1 MHISVTGVSHH
12 ETPVELRERFAFSKD
27 ALAPALRRLPEG
39 LGGAVLSTCN
49 RSELYLTSETPID
62 RDEAIAALLKLRDD
76 TTTGA
81 EGAALEGAWGSS
93 PSSMPLP
100 FFHHTDAD
108 AVQHLYR
115 VAAGIDSLVVGE
127 SEILGQVREAF
138 SAATAAGSGNPVLA
152 RLFHSALRVGR
163 RARSETEIGAH
174 GLSVAALA
182 VSLSKRLLGDLRRK
196 TVLVVGAG
204 EVGQRAAMALAQA
217 GAGRLLVTTRRSE
230 LAVEI
235 ARDLS
240 GTAIPFAEMPRA
252 LFEADV
258 IISATAAP
266 EAIIKEHDV
275 LAAMA
280 FRRERPLMI
289 VDIAVPRDVEGSVR
303 DVDNVHL
310 FDIDDLQAAAE
321 ANLETRRLE
330 VGAVE
335 TIVNEE
341 AARFD
346 TWLAERGVAP
356 TIAALRQSA
365 EATRLQ
371 ELQRTLDRLPNLTA
385 DERKRLDAMTKSLVN
400 RLLHA
405 PVTRLR
411 DQGSERHLDAV
422 RELFELD

>member
-12 ETPVELRERFAFSKD
+12 ETPVELRERLAFSSD
-27 ALAPALRRLPEG
+27 ALAPALRRLPDG
-39 LGGAVLSTCN
+39 FGGAVLSTCN

-62 RDEAIAALLKLRDD
+62 RDQAIAALMTAHGD
-76 TTTGA
+76 TLT
-81 EGAALEGAWGSS
+81 EGVA
-93 PSSMPLP
+93 
-100 FFHHTDAD
+100 FFHHQDTE
-108 AVQHLYR
+108 AVRHLFG
-115 VAAGIDSLVVGE
+115 VASGIDSLVVGE

-217 GAGRLLVTTRRSE
+217 GAGRLLVTTRRSG
-230 LAVEI
+230 LAAEI
-235 ARDLS
+235 ARDLN
-240 GTAIPFAEMPRA
+240 GTAIPFAEMTRA

-303 DVDNVHL
+303 GVANVHL
-310 FDIDDLQAAAE
+310 FDIDDLQAAAD
-321 ANLETRRLE
+321 ANLETRRRE

-335 TIVNEE
+335 AIIGEE
-341 AARFD
+341 AARFG
-346 TWLAERGVAP
+346 TWLAERSVVP

-365 EATRLQ
+365 EATRRQ
-371 ELQRTLDRLPNLTA
+371 ELQRTLERLPNLTE
-385 DERKRLDAMTKSLVN
+385 DERRRLDAMTKSLVN

-422 RELFELD
+422 RELFDLE

>member
-12 ETPVELRERFAFSKD
+12 ETPVELRERFAFSSD

-62 RDEAIAALLKLRDD
+62 REHAIEALLKAHGDSQHEAVAFFHLA
-76 TTTGA
+76 GA
-81 EGAALEGAWGSS
+81 E
-93 PSSMPLP
+93 
-100 FFHHTDAD
+100 

-230 LAVEI
+230 LAAEI
-235 ARDLS
+235 ARDLNGS
-240 GTAIPFAEMPRA
+240 AIPFAEMPRA

-289 VDIAVPRDVEGSVR
+289 ADIAVPRDVDGSVR
-303 DVDNVHL
+303 DIDNVHL

-321 ANLETRRLE
+321 ANLETRRRE

-335 TIVNEE
+335 AIVREE
-341 AARFD
+341 AARFE
-346 TWLAERGVAP
+346 TWLAESGVAP

-371 ELQRTLDRLPNLTA
+371 ELQRTLDRLPNLTD
-385 DERKRLDAMTKSLVN
+385 DERKRLDLMTKALVN

>member
-12 ETPVELRERFAFSKD
+12 ETPVELRERFAFSSD

-49 RSELYLTSETPID
+49 RSELYLTSETPIE
-62 RDEAIAALLKLRDD
+62 RDQAIAALLEVRHD
-76 TTTGA
+76 TTAGA

-93 PSSMPLP
+93 PSSMPA
-100 FFHHTDAD
+100 FFHYTDAD
-108 AVQHLYR
+108 AVQHLYK

-182 VSLSKRLLGDLRRK
+182 VSLSRRLLGDLRRK

-230 LAVEI
+230 LAIEI
-235 ARDLS
+235 ARDLNGS
-240 GTAIPFAEMPRA
+240 AIPFAEMPRA

-266 EAIIKEHDV
+266 AAIIKEHDV

-303 DVDNVHL
+303 DIDNVHL
-310 FDIDDLQAAAE
+310 FDIDDLQAAAD
-321 ANLETRRLE
+321 ANLETRRQE

-335 TIVNEE
+335 IIVNDE
-341 AARFD
+341 AARFGS
-346 TWLAERGVAP
+346 WLAERGVVP

-371 ELQRTLDRLPNLTA
+371 ELQRTLDRLPNLTDA
-385 DERKRLDAMTKSLVN
+385 ERKRLDAMTKSLVN

-422 RELFELD
+422 RELFELDP

>member
-12 ETPVELRERFAFSKD
+12 ETPVELRERFAFAPD
-27 ALAPALRRLPEG
+27 ALAPALSRLPEG

-49 RSELYLTSETPID
+49 RSELYLTSESPVE
-62 RDEAIAALLKLRDD
+62 RDEAVQALLRAHGD
-76 TTTGA
+76 TPTEGVSFFHLTGA
-81 EGAALEGAWGSS
+81 E
-93 PSSMPLP
+93 
-100 FFHHTDAD
+100 
-108 AVQHLYR
+108 AVEHLYK

-152 RLFHSALRVGR
+152 RLFHSAMRVGR
-163 RARSETEIGAH
+163 RARSETEIGTH

-204 EVGQRAAMALAQA
+204 EVGQRAASALAQA

-230 LAVEI
+230 LAIEI
-235 ARDLS
+235 ARQLDGS
-240 GTAIPFAEMPRA
+240 AIPFADMPRA

-258 IISATAAP
+258 VISATAAP
-266 EAIIKEHDV
+266 EPIILTLDV
-275 LAAMA
+275 MAAMA
-280 FRRERPLMI
+280 FRTQRPLMI
-289 VDIAVPRDVEGSVR
+289 VDIAVPRDVESSVR
-303 DVDNVHL
+303 DIDGVHL

-321 ANLETRRLE
+321 ANLETRRRE

-335 TIVNEE
+335 AIVDEE
-341 AARFD
+341 AARFE
-346 TWLAERGVAP
+346 TWLAGRGVAP

-365 EATRLQ
+365 EATRVQ
-371 ELQRTLDRLPNLTA
+371 ELQRTLDRLPNLTES
-385 DERKRLDAMTKSLVN
+385 ERQRLEAMTKALVN

-411 DQGSERHLDAV
+411 EGGAEKHLDAV
-422 RELFELD
+422 RELFELDE

>member
-12 ETPVELRERFAFSKD
+12 ETPVELRERLAFSSD
-27 ALAPALRRLPEG
+27 ALAPALRRLPDG
-39 LGGAVLSTCN
+39 FGGAVLSTCN

-62 RDEAIAALLKLRDD
+62 RDQAIAALMTAHGD
-76 TTTGA
+76 TLT
-81 EGAALEGAWGSS
+81 EGVA
-93 PSSMPLP
+93 
-100 FFHHTDAD
+100 FFHHQDTE
-108 AVQHLYR
+108 AVRHLFG
-115 VAAGIDSLVVGE
+115 VASGIDSLVVGE

-217 GAGRLLVTTRRSE
+217 GAGRLLVTTRRSG
-230 LAVEI
+230 LAAEI
-235 ARDLS
+235 ARDLN
-240 GTAIPFAEMPRA
+240 GTAIPFAEMTRA

-303 DVDNVHL
+303 GVDNVHL
-310 FDIDDLQAAAE
+310 FDIDDLQAAAD
-321 ANLETRRLE
+321 ANLETRRRE

-335 TIVNEE
+335 AIIGEE
-341 AARFD
+341 AARFG
-346 TWLAERGVAP
+346 TWLAERSVVP

-365 EATRLQ
+365 EATRRQ
-371 ELQRTLDRLPNLTA
+371 ELQRTLERLPNLTE
-385 DERKRLDAMTKSLVN
+385 DERRRLDAMTKSLVN

-422 RELFELD
+422 RELFDLE

>member
-1 MHISVTGVSHH
+1 MHVSVTGISHH
-12 ETPVELRERFAFSKD
+12 ETPVELRERFAFAPD
-27 ALAPALRRLPEG
+27 ALAPALRRLPQG

-49 RSELYLTSETPID
+49 RSELYLTSETPLD
-62 RDEAIAALLKLRDD
+62 RDEAVEALLKAHGN
-76 TTTGA
+76 TPT
-81 EGAALEGAWGSS
+81 EGVA
-93 PSSMPLP
+93 
-100 FFHHTDAD
+100 FFHLTEQD
-108 AVQHLYR
+108 AVRHLYG

-163 RARSETEIGAH
+163 RASSETEIGAH

-204 EVGQRAAMALAQA
+204 EAGQRAAAALAQA

-230 LAVEI
+230 LAAEI
-235 ARDLS
+235 ARELS
-240 GTAIPFAEMPRA
+240 GSAIPFAEMPRA

-258 IISATAAP
+258 VISATAAP
-266 EAIIKEHDV
+266 EAIITAADIS
-275 LAAMA
+275 AAMA
-280 FRRERPLMI
+280 ARPGRPLMI
-289 VDIAVPRDVEGSVR
+289 VDIAVPRDVEGAVR
-303 DVDNVHL
+303 DVDGVHL

-321 ANLETRRLE
+321 ANMANRRRE
-330 VGAVE
+330 IGAVE
-335 TIVNEE
+335 AIVTEE
-341 AARFD
+341 AARFE
-346 TWLAERGVAP
+346 TWLTGRSAEP

-365 EATRLQ
+365 EATRLA
-371 ELQRTLDRLPNLTA
+371 ELQRTLERMPDLTE
-385 DERKRLDAMTKSLVN
+385 DDRKRLDAMTRALVN

-411 DQGSERHLDAV
+411 DRGAERHLDAV
-422 RELFELD
+422 RELFELDE

>member
-12 ETPVELRERFAFSKD
+12 ETPVELRERFAFSRD

-49 RSELYLTSETPID
+49 RSELYLTSETPIQ
-62 RDEAIAALLKLRDD
+62 RDVAIEALLTAHGD
-76 TTTGA
+76 TPPEA
-81 EGAALEGAWGSS
+81 VA
-93 PSSMPLP
+93 
-100 FFHHTDAD
+100 FFHYEDAD

-138 SAATAAGSGNPVLA
+138 SAATTAGSGNPVIA

-196 TVLVVGAG
+196 SVLVVGAG

-230 LAVEI
+230 LASEI
-235 ARDLS
+235 ARDLNGS
-240 GTAIPFAEMPRA
+240 AIPFAEMPRA

-289 VDIAVPRDVEGSVR
+289 VDIAVPRDVDGSVR
-303 DVDNVHL
+303 DIDNVHL

-321 ANLETRRLE
+321 ANLETRRRE

-335 TIVNEE
+335 AIVNEE
-341 AARFD
+341 AARFE
-346 TWLAERGVAP
+346 TWLAERGVVP

-371 ELQRTLDRLPNLTA
+371 ELQRTLDRLPNLTDA
-385 DERKRLDAMTKSLVN
+385 ERKRLDAMTKALVN

-422 RELFELD
+422 RELFDLD

>member
-12 ETPVELRERFAFSKD
+12 ETPVELRERFAFSRD

-49 RSELYLTSETPID
+49 RSELYLTSETPIQ
-62 RDEAIAALLKLRDD
+62 RDVAIEALLTAHGD
-76 TTTGA
+76 TPPEA
-81 EGAALEGAWGSS
+81 VA
-93 PSSMPLP
+93 
-100 FFHHTDAD
+100 FFHYEDAD

-138 SAATAAGSGNPVLA
+138 SAATTAGSGNPVIA

-230 LAVEI
+230 LALEI
-235 ARDLS
+235 ARDLNGS
-240 GTAIPFAEMPRA
+240 AIPFAEMPRA

-289 VDIAVPRDVEGSVR
+289 VDIAVPRDVDGSVR
-303 DVDNVHL
+303 EIDNVHL

-321 ANLETRRLE
+321 ANLETRRRE

-335 TIVNEE
+335 AIVNEE
-341 AARFD
+341 AARFE
-346 TWLAERGVAP
+346 TWLAERGVVP

-371 ELQRTLDRLPNLTA
+371 ELQRTLDRLPNLTDA
-385 DERKRLDAMTKSLVN
+385 ERKRLDAMTKALVN

-422 RELFELD
+422 RELFDLD

>member
-1 MHISVTGVSHH
+1 MAAHGDVQ
-12 ETPVELRERFAFSKD
+12 
-27 ALAPALRRLPEG
+27 PEG
-39 LGGAVLSTCN
+39 VA
-49 RSELYLTSETPID
+49 
-62 RDEAIAALLKLRDD
+62 
-76 TTTGA
+76 
-81 EGAALEGAWGSS
+81 
-93 PSSMPLP
+93 
-100 FFHHTDAD
+100 FFHYTGSD

-138 SAATAAGSGNPVLA
+138 SAATAAGSGNPTLA

-204 EVGQRAAMALAQA
+204 EVGQRAAAALAQA

-230 LAVEI
+230 LATEI
-235 ARDLS
+235 ARELDGS
-240 GTAIPFAEMPRA
+240 AIPFAEMTRA
-252 LFEADV
+252 FFEADV

-266 EAIIKEHDV
+266 DAIIKTLDV
-275 LAAMA
+275 MAAMA
-280 FRRERPLMI
+280 FRSDRPLMI

-303 DVDNVHL
+303 DIDNVHL

-321 ANLETRRLE
+321 ANLETRLRE

-341 AARFD
+341 AARFE
-346 TWLAERGVAP
+346 TWLAGRSVAP

-365 EATRLQ
+365 EATRLAGAAAH
-371 ELQRTLDRLPNLTA
+371 PGP
-385 DERKRLDAMTKSLVN
+385 
-400 RLLHA
+400 HA
-405 PVTRLR
+405 RP
-411 DQGSERHLDAV
+411 E
-422 RELFELD
+422 